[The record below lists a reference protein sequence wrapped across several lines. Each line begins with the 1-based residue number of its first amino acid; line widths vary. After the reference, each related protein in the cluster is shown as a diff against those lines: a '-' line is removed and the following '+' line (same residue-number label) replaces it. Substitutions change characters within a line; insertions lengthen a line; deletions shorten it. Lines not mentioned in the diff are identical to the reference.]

1 MSPKLRPQSRWLA
14 RQIAQD
20 TGVTEEEA
28 EEGIL
33 TLIQRGHLRIIRGI
47 GPGGLDVFEP
57 VIKAR
62 GQQ

>member
-1 MSPKLRPQSRWLA
+1 MYRLRPQSRWLI

-33 TLIQRGHLRIIRGI
+33 ALVERGHLRIVQGI
-47 GPGGLDVFEP
+47 GPGGLDAFEP
-57 VIKAR
+57 VIKGR
-62 GQQ
+62 GQP